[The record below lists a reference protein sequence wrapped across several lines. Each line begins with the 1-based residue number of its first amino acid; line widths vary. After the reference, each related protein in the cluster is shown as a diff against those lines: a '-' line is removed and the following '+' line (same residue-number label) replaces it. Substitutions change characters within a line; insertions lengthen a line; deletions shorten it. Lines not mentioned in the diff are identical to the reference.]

1 MSCNLC
7 GLQVCPWPGD
17 ASKHYADRLGTSGT
31 VKLNVP
37 HVVIEELPTWC
48 GGVLYNGTDDVL
60 TLRARVPA
68 SEYGDPHLLHLEMT
82 PEQARALV
90 DALGQCLSR
99 AEAAAKVLDV
109 TEETSD

>member
-1 MSCNLC
+1 MAYALENALF
-7 GLQVCPWPGD
+7 QWRDGD
-17 ASKHYADRLGTSGT
+17 RRLAQTSEPARADLDGAAY
-31 VKLNVP
+31 
-37 HVVIEELPTWC
+37 VVIEELPTWC

-60 TLRARVPA
+60 TLRAKVPA
-68 SEYGDPHLLHLEMT
+68 SEYAIEHVLQLEMT

-109 TEETSD
+109 TEEPSD